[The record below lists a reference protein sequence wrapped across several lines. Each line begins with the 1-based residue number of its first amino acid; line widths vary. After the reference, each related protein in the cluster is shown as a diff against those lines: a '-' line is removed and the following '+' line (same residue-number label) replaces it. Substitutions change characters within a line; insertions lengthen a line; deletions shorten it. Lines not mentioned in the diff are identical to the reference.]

1 MQTRL
6 PRAWALAALLPVFA
20 LGAST
25 PAHAFPGFGPKS
37 TWVDLYGGW
46 ASQNGG
52 HLYARLHTG
61 APPKPDSRGENGAEK
76 LLKSIEALE
85 LDAAKGATALIAIQG
100 KGTFKTVADDHGFV
114 DFALPA
120 GMRGPLN
127 RVTLTIA
134 PSKTLKTSSSTY
146 IVPVWTD
153 KAGQIGVLS
162 DVDDTLTDSDIP
174 HKLVAGYRTL
184 FHSAYDVK
192 VFPGA
197 GKQLT
202 SITAPVKGFPVRPL
216 FFLTGSPWNLHTR
229 IASAF
234 SMAGVPKGAFIL
246 RRFSTESMKAYDFK
260 HPHLQEVFKLF
271 PQTKWVLFG
280 DTGEQDPEVYLQM
293 SKERPQQVEHIYI
306 HNVATAHQD
315 PQSPRFGWTNAS
327 HQAQRMTVFDNW
339 NDLSGSI
346 AQNGY
351 VFGHAAAAATLKK
364 TGTQ

>member
-1 MQTRL
+1 MPPFR
-6 PRAWALAALLPVFA
+6 PRALALAAILPLFV
-20 LGAST
+20 LGAAA
-25 PAHAFPGFGPKS
+25 PANAGLFGAKA
-37 TWVDLYGGW
+37 TWIDLYGGW
-46 ASQNGG
+46 ASQHGG
-52 HLYARLHTG
+52 HLYMRLHTG
-61 APPKPDSRGENGAEK
+61 KPPPADRANENTFEK
-76 LLKSIEALE
+76 AMHSWEQLE
-85 LDAAKGATALIAIQG
+85 LDAAKGATISITVQG
-100 KGTFKTVADDHGFV
+100 LQQKLTATADDHGFI
-114 DFALPA
+114 DFKLPS
-120 GMRGPLN
+120 GMKGPLN
-127 RVTLTIA
+127 RVGVTLVA
-134 PSKTLKTSSSTY
+134 NKSFKSSSAMY
-146 IVPVWTD
+146 PVPVWTD
-153 KAGQIGVLS
+153 KPGQLGVIS

-246 RRFSTESMKAYDFK
+246 RRFSKESMKAYDFK

-315 PQSPRFGWTNAS
+315 PQSPRFGWTNAAN
-327 HQAQRMTVFDNW
+327 QAQRMTVFDNW
-339 NDLSGSI
+339 NDLSGGI

-351 VFGHAAAAATLKK
+351 VFGHPAAAALKK
-364 TGTQ
+364 TGTE